1 MAGDPDTIVSVTPE
15 IALDVGRTY
24 SGGLGVLE
32 GDKFYAAAR
41 LGLRYFAITLLYEGG
56 YVDYSYDEQRGFTP
70 KPQDQSDLLK
80 SLIRSGELEVE
91 LAGRRVPVS
100 VWEFRQGT
108 ATAVFLKP
116 EEPEVARIVSR
127 LYLEDNPRER
137 FLKYTVLARGA
148 VEYIK
153 SFIGLDRVRYID
165 LQEAYTALIPLALKI
180 PGRYR
185 LIVHTPGP
193 WGHPAFPRS
202 FFKEEYG
209 YYFVEDP
216 VVLTSVGAVLAWEV
230 IFVSAKHFDVMRR
243 VLPHFV
249 DKARFVTNGIE
260 LGRWMHPELYRSFT
274 RGHLDTSS
282 LAKLRAAMRGE
293 LLKLLRSR
301 KPGLPEDGMIVTW
314 ARRLTRYKRPYFAAR
329 LIEEV
334 GSKDAVFVLGG
345 KAHPQDGEG
354 LAYMKQFKEL
364 EKKYPNVVYLHDFDV
379 VKAKVV
385 VQGSDLWLFT
395 PFPGW
400 EACGTSFMKAA
411 VNGVPS
417 LASRDGGVVELI
429 EDNINGWLFG
439 TDLRDLAALSDSRSQ
454 KIDEVE
460 YAEMRAKFD
469 SILSKYRDERDEYLR
484 VSLRA
489 ILTLAPR
496 VSMDR
501 LMREYYPDLVKG

>member
-1 MAGDPDTIVSVTPE
+1 MADDPDVIVSVTPE
-15 IALDVGRTY
+15 IALDLGRTY

-32 GDKFYAAAR
+32 GDKFYAASR
-41 LGLRYFAITLLYEGG
+41 LGLRYFAITLFYAGG
-56 YVDYSYDEQRGFTP
+56 YVDYDYSEQEGFAA

-80 SLIRSGELEVE
+80 SLVQSGELEVE
-91 LAGRRVPVS
+91 VGGRRVLIS
-100 VWEFRQGT
+100 VLEYRRGT

-116 EEPEVARIVSR
+116 EDPDLARIAAR
-127 LYLEDNPRER
+127 LYLEDNVRER
-137 FLKYTVLARGA
+137 FLKYTVLAKGA

-153 SFIGLDRVRYID
+153 SFIGLDKVRYID

-209 YYFVEDP
+209 YYFIEDP
-216 VVLTSVGAVLAWEV
+216 VVLTGVGAALAWEV
-230 IFVSAKHFDVMRR
+230 IFVSAKHYDVMRR
-243 VLPHFV
+243 VLPHYV

-260 LGRWMHPELYRSFT
+260 LERWMHPELFKSLSK
-274 RGHLDTSS
+274 GELDITS
-282 LAKLRAAMRGE
+282 LAKLKTLVRAE
-293 LLKLLRSR
+293 LFKLLKSR
-301 KPGLPEDGMIVTW
+301 KPELPENAMIVTW
-314 ARRLTRYKRPYFAAR
+314 ARRVTRYKRPYFAIK
-329 LIEEV
+329 LVEEAEGTDV
-334 GSKDAVFVLGG
+334 VFVLGG
-345 KAHPQDGEG
+345 KAHPNDGEG
-354 LAYMKQFKEL
+354 LAFMKHFKEL
-364 EKKYPNVVYLHDFDV
+364 ERKHRNVVYLHDFDV
-379 VKAKVV
+379 TRAKLI

-429 EDNINGWLFG
+429 KDNVNGWLFG
-439 TDLRDLAALSDSRSQ
+439 TDIRDLTLIWDGLAQ
-454 KIDEVE
+454 KIDESE
-460 YAEMRAKFD
+460 YAEMKAKFS
-469 SILSKYRDERDEYLR
+469 SILAKFRDEREEYMR
-484 VSLRA
+484 VALSA
-489 ILTLAPR
+489 ILTFAPR

-501 LMREYYPDLVKG
+501 VMREYYPDLVRS